1 MAIDADEI
9 ARIAHLA
16 RLPVADE
23 ALSRSAGELAN
34 ILQFVGRMNAVDTS
48 DVTPMAHPLD
58 ANQRLREDR
67 VTETDR
73 RAEFQAGAP
82 AVEKGLYLVPKVIAD
97 EIK

>member
-16 RLPVADE
+16 RLEIGDE
-23 ALSRSAGELAN
+23 AVARTTGELAN
-34 ILQFVGRMNAVDTS
+34 ILAFVGRMDSVDTS

-67 VTETDR
+67 VTEPDR
-73 RAEFQAGAP
+73 RDAFQAVAP
-82 AVEKGLYLVPKVIAD
+82 AVEDGLYLVPKVLD
-97 EIK
+97 